1 MKKIC
6 LGDCLMVGVVTLIG
20 LAEAV
25 HLAALFLKWNIT
37 RCAIVWGGLSV
48 LAVLGGVLFVLL
60 FRKKWGLTM
69 NFKREK
75 PGRTAKILYGIFI
88 ILLISQLIFIWLGD
102 NSYRQGDMTLEAVQ
116 SFLASDG
123 IYRVNPMTGAPYT
136 AGMPLRLKI
145 LCLPT
150 LYAGICKITGLSAEF
165 AVRTLIPTIT
175 LINCYVAFGILAG
188 SLFPAGE
195 DQAYGKRACFLAAA
209 ALLLWVGTYRY
220 GMDGFDLLYCGWR
233 GVTIRNCVLIPWLI
247 SLCIRRK
254 WLSALLC
261 ILAEACMVW
270 TLYGCGWCLFLAA
283 GMAVAILIQGLLKN
297 RGCEDD

>member
-1 MKKIC
+1 MRKIC

-25 HLAALFLKWNIT
+25 HLAALFSGWTIS
-37 RCAIVWGGLSV
+37 RYAIIWGGISG
-48 LAVLGGVLFVLL
+48 LAVLGGVLFVIIS
-60 FRKKWGLTM
+60 RKKWGLTL
-69 NFKREK
+69 NFKREN
-75 PGRTAKILYGIFI
+75 PGRTVKILYGIFI
-88 ILLISQLIFIWLGD
+88 MLLISQLIFIWLGD
-102 NSYRQGDMTLEAVQ
+102 NSYRQGDMTLEVVQ

-123 IYRVNPMTGAPYT
+123 IYQVNPMTGTPYT
-136 AGMPLRLKI
+136 AGMPIRLKI

-150 LYAGICKITGLSAEF
+150 LYAGICKITGLNAEF
-165 AVRTLIPTIT
+165 TVRTLIPTIT
-175 LINCYVAFGILAG
+175 LINCYVAFGVLAV

-195 DQAYGKRACFLAAA
+195 DKAYRKRACLLTAA

-220 GMDGFDLLYCGWR
+220 GMDGFDLLYCGWQ
-233 GVTIRNCVLIPWLI
+233 GGAIRNCVLIPWLI

-261 ILAEACMVW
+261 VLAEVCIVW

-283 GMAVAILIQGLLKN
+283 GMAVAIQVQRRLK
-297 RGCEDD
+297 D